1 MRKLAILGAVVMA
14 LAIATGATGAP
25 EIASGTL
32 QLDAT
37 FIQRWRFNRDYCPP
51 GTPAVANCLRSIG
64 ESQISGLGRATST
77 YSKILPGNDESCV
90 VIQNNTAVIEV
101 AGKGTI
107 DLSRA
112 GTLCSGPAP
121 REDGPWEFTITGGSG
136 KYAGASGSL
145 SYRATV
151 SAMDGACQCGTARDT
166 WTGTLTMPGLD
177 FDLTAPTFTGA
188 VSKTVRAAKGKKRM
202 RVRYV
207 VTATDAVDG
216 SVPAACEPRSG
227 SFFKLGRTRVACS
240 ATDGSGN
247 TGRAQFT
254 VTVKRRG

>member
-1 MRKLAILGAVVMA
+1 MEVEEMSRL
-14 LAIATGATGAP
+14 
-25 EIASGTL
+25 GTL
-32 QLDAT
+32 QLNAT
-37 FIQRWRFNRDYCPP
+37 LTQLWRLNRDYCPP
-51 GTPAVANCLRSIG
+51 GTPAVATCVRSVGTG
-64 ESQISGLGRATST
+64 EIAGLGRATST

-90 VIQNNTAVIEV
+90 VIQNNTAVIDV

-112 GTLCSGPAP
+112 GILCGGHPP

-145 SYRATV
+145 SYKATV
-151 SAMDGACQCGTARDT
+151 SVMDGACQCGTARDT
-166 WTGTLTMPGLD
+166 WTGTLAVPSLD
-177 FDLTAPTFTGA
+177 FDLTAPTFTEA
-188 VSKTVRAAKGKKRM
+188 VSKAVRAAKGAKRM
-202 RVRYV
+202 RVRYS

-216 SVPAACEPRSG
+216 SVPVACEPRSG

-240 ATDGSGN
+240 ATDGSSN
-247 TGRAQFT
+247 TARAQFT